1 MKSNT
6 TTTAEPVTVPPKY
19 YEVDGA
25 LKANANKAWLL
36 AFSMIPITLLAIG
49 FAIYVRIQPPTVYRI
64 GPDGSSAVLGRPA
77 KGASAGLA
85 STGTDQFLDEA
96 FARRFLTSYLNYSP
110 ADVDDHWA
118 SSLNMMTRNLRAY
131 TIKAMADDNTRGKID
146 DDQIESV
153 FHLREIEPV
162 TGEPLTYLIYGVKD
176 VHRLSKGT
184 ESTDHFVNE
193 YRIRL
198 IADHRSEVNPDG
210 LWIAEYSERPID
222 GERRDRILSAPDA
235 APDSSDSAN
244 KGGQ

>member
-1 MKSNT
+1 MKSD
-6 TTTAEPVTVPPKY
+6 TTATAETITVAPKY

-36 AFSMIPITLLAIG
+36 AFLMIPITLLAIG
-49 FAIYVRIQPPTVYRI
+49 FAIFVRIQPPTVYRV
-64 GPDGSSAVLGRPA
+64 GPDGESTVLGRPA
-77 KGASAGLA
+77 KGSSVDLS
-85 STGTDQFLDEA
+85 STGMDQFLDQA
-96 FARRFLTSYLNYSP
+96 FAKRFLATYLNYSP

-118 SSLNMMTRNLRAY
+118 NSLNMMTRNLRAY

-153 FHLREIEPV
+153 FHLREIESV
-162 TGEPLTYLIYGVKD
+162 TGEPLTYVIYGVKD

-193 YRIRL
+193 YRVRL
-198 IADHRSEVNPDG
+198 IADRRSEVNPDG
-210 LWIAEYSERPID
+210 LWIADYSERPID
-222 GERRDRILSAPDA
+222 GERRDRILNTPDA
-235 APDSSDSAN
+235 APDSSGSAN

>member
-1 MKSNT
+1 M
-6 TTTAEPVTVPPKY
+6 V
-19 YEVDGA
+19 
-25 LKANANKAWLL
+25 
-36 AFSMIPITLLAIG
+36 PITLLAIG
-49 FAIYVRIQPPTVYRI
+49 FAIFVRIQPPTVYRV
-64 GPDGSSAVLGRPA
+64 GPDGESTVLGRQA
-77 KGASAGLA
+77 KGSSADLS
-85 STGTDQFLDEA
+85 STGMDQFLNQA
-96 FARRFLTSYLNYSP
+96 FAKRFLTTYLNYSP

-118 SSLNMMTRNLRAY
+118 TSLNMMTRNLRAY

-162 TGEPLTYLIYGVKD
+162 TGEPLTYVIYGVKD

-193 YRIRL
+193 YRVRL
-198 IADHRSEVNPDG
+198 IADRRSEVNPDG

-222 GERRDRILSAPDA
+222 GERRDRILNTPDA